1 MIAADFFPQKLP
13 DTLYFY
19 SFIHSFLRASI
30 FPFIDL
36 LTQLHR
42 SVSVSQFFTYLSNF
56 FRLNMVFILIK
67 QDLSHIKLR
76 MIT

>member
-19 SFIHSFLRASI
+19 SFIRSSVRLFFHSSI
-30 FPFIDL
+30 YWLNYI
-36 LTQLHR
+36 
-42 SVSVSQFFTYLSNF
+42 VSVSQFFTYLSNF